1 MISSYS
7 IGDMAI
13 VNQYQYLDQAVALV
27 VVGPIWKIIYSLG
40 VMIGIGGSVILSIV
54 KGKEDSKKGHES
66 FSGSLIGTIILALI
80 SWLVIIFL
88 EEPMLTLFG
97 GEASLMPLSKQYLIP
112 IKFVVPLFLFN
123 QMLAAFLRNDNNP
136 GLATIAVLAGGSLM
150 FWRLFLWYGYDNY
163 EKVWFIV
170 CFLPFN
176 IFSIYYF
183 ISNL

>member
-7 IGDMAI
+7 VGDIAI

-170 CFLPFN
+170 CFFTV
-176 IFSIYYF
+176 
-183 ISNL
+183 

>member
-7 IGDMAI
+7 VGDMAI

-54 KGKEDSKKGHES
+54 KGKEDSKKGQKN
-66 FSGSLIGTIILALI
+66 FGFVNWNDKI
-80 SWLVIIFL
+80 SNYFL
-88 EEPMLTLFG
+88 DEPMLTLFG

-150 FWRLFLWYGYDNY
+150 FWRWWIFNVLEIISL
-163 EKVWFIV
+163 VWIR
-170 CFLPFN
+170 
-176 IFSIYYF
+176 
-183 ISNL
+183 

>member
-7 IGDMAI
+7 ISDMAI
-13 VNQYQYLDQAVALV
+13 VNQYQCLDQAVALV

-54 KGKEDSKKGHES
+54 KGKEDSKKGKN
-66 FSGSLIGTIILALI
+66 FGFVNWNDKI
-80 SWLVIIFL
+80 SNYFL
-88 EEPMLTLFG
+88 DEPMLTLFG

-136 GLATIAVLAGGSLM
+136 GLATIAVLAGGTLM

-163 EKVWFIV
+163 EKV
-170 CFLPFN
+170 
-176 IFSIYYF
+176 
-183 ISNL
+183 